1 MRKLKMMIASVLLI
15 NPAFGDVIDGED
27 FVDPTRPLLFRD
39 SVNLREQN
47 LATGRQRNGSSPGFN
62 VSFIR
67 ADGAV
72 PVAVVNNARVTV
84 GDLVGGAE
92 VVSIARNRVTLLV
105 DGQEQVISIFNPAV
119 KTE

>member
-1 MRKLKMMIASVLLI
+1 
-15 NPAFGDVIDGED
+15 
-27 FVDPTRPLLFRD
+27 
-39 SVNLREQN
+39 
-47 LATGRQRNGSSPGFN
+47 
-62 VSFIR
+62 
-67 ADGAV
+67 V

-105 DGQEQVISIFNPAV
+105 DGQEQVLSIFNPAV